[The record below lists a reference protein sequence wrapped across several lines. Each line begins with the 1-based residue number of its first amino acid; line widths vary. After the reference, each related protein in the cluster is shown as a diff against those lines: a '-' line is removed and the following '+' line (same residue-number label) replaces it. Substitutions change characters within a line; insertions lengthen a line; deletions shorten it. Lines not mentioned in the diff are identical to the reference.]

1 VRPFP
6 RLCAIALAFA
16 ALWGAASARAA
27 AGPMVALDPAV
38 TGGFPIALARA
49 ALEQSAGHPRAVI
62 AQLEPVDLA
71 AQVGPDRDRAA
82 FLLGHAYLELG
93 SRTRFRRVAVLVV
106 AWNSPSPYAAWFAR
120 RLALLDAEEGHASPG
135 AAAPPADS
143 MGASRR
149 GALLVSAAAAMDEQR
164 WEDAAALY
172 ARAGA
177 DWSGEQVAW
186 RSLVAANDPARVWA
200 VWERGAVPG
209 DASVLDASTVR
220 AEGDA
225 LLAAACDLTGSIPAS
240 SARAVASSA
249 SVVPGAPGTTL
260 ASLGVPPPMRADWEA
275 ERALDRLHAETGF
288 DLAGTRGALADEE
301 ARLAAQRRYV
311 AFGAGQARA
320 ERAAIE
326 RAAARLA
333 ALSTELAATRAE
345 LDSVSA
351 QATRRVLARAAG
363 IAQRAEDHRV
373 ALEAM
378 RHFRLD
384 GPERTRARAVPPG
397 VPTADSLT
405 RAELALAADVQAFA
419 GRMTAQAPGLI
430 ARSAETSWRSGLLDR
445 VLAQAAL
452 LSAQARTARALAGGL
467 DSTLATLD
475 GSAERTALLARAD
488 SLTAALAALERTQQE
503 ARARAVSA
511 ALAHALAGLDAER
524 EAIDYGLAS
533 ASYAASA
540 RYAAGDSFATDSI
553 ATAWRTRA
561 AAQAEAFLARYPT
574 SAAGGQMR
582 FRLADVLLA
591 DPAHGGPARARTLYE
606 AILAEDSTFAHRDAA
621 MLNLA
626 SVLREA
632 GDLEGA
638 DRRLTALLETMPA
651 SDFAPEA
658 HVELGD
664 RALEFERWS
673 EAEAHFAAAASAPGP
688 LVAMARYKQGFAAL
702 KRGDAPA
709 GAEAFAQLLAL
720 PDLSKETQADGLS
733 RIAWA
738 LRDEGGAPAAERFL
752 AAHDNPPYA
761 HALLLALAQQE
772 NDDGAF
778 DRAAE
783 TWRAALARDPALPEN
798 VQLAQRILA
807 AWDARGRK
815 AESLDARLDL
825 GRWFAPGAPGASAG
839 PKGAAFGAHALLEAA
854 FLVHEDARAKK
865 DNAGLDHAVALY
877 REVERLYPASDS
889 LALAYSSEG
898 EALFDLARFGE
909 AAEAHERALTASG
922 ATPERRREAA
932 FGAALA
938 RERAAAA
945 VAYRRAGERDALE
958 HAIER
963 LESEAPR
970 DPRVPPLWLSL
981 ALGSSDHDDPARA
994 RRVFEHV
1001 AGRDT
1006 SEASRR
1012 SQAELGRIA
1021 LSENRWLDGEK
1032 QYAAAASSYGSA
1044 GDRAEQARLVDLA
1057 ASSLFK
1063 GAEDQMAHGDTLGA
1077 AGTFAAVADR
1087 YPKFARSDV
1096 ALYRAGL
1103 ASLAGGK
1110 PHAADEHFARLR
1122 ERFPAS
1128 GLAGDAL
1135 LKRGEAALAASDTL
1149 GAARVLA
1156 QGGALARGDS
1166 LGLAAQEEAARL
1178 FRAGGASDQAETAY
1192 RRLAHE
1198 APDGRARARA
1208 LANLGDL
1215 QYERGRRADAMATL
1229 APWRAKRFPASL
1241 AADPDADARA
1251 RFTLGRVLA
1260 DSCLALAVTN
1270 PVQASLH
1277 RKLAALGPALEQLKA
1292 AAKTTD
1298 SPFWGES
1305 GLMAGRL
1312 LEDLGTRVAALPP
1325 PSAMSAA
1332 DSAGYRGALEAQA
1345 RTFWTR
1351 AEDLWIAA
1359 LEGLPAPADS
1369 TTRPREG
1376 WAGRIWERLEPRLV
1390 AHYPWRLAVEDEG
1403 DATASVDAGGE
1414 LVASLEPTALSA
1426 APAPDSLGAEFAE
1439 RQDVAARSQEVA
1451 RLLAA
1456 GELEPAERATASAVA
1471 AHPRRAECWNDRGA
1485 ALHRLDR
1492 WAEAEAAWTQALA
1505 LDPNAPAPL
1514 LNRAVFERFYRLDR
1528 AAARRDFERFLTL
1541 GATFDESL
1549 ADRMAEEK
1557 AK

>member
-6 RLCAIALAFA
+6 RRSSLALAFA
-16 ALWGAASARAA
+16 ALCCAVSARAA
-27 AGPMVALDPAV
+27 AGPEVALDSVASD
-38 TGGFPIALARA
+38 GFEVALARA
-49 ALEQSAGHPRAVI
+49 ALEQSAGHAREVI

-93 SRTRFRRVAVLVV
+93 SCTRFRRVAV
-106 AWNSPSPYAAWFAR
+106 ASTTWNSTSPYAAWLSR
-120 RLALLDAEEGHASPG
+120 RLAVFDAEEGRASPD
-135 AAAPPADS
+135 AAALPADS
-143 MGASRR
+143 TGASRR
-149 GALLVSAAAAMDEQR
+149 GALLIAAAAAMDAQR

-172 ARAGA
+172 AGAGA
-177 DWSGEQVAW
+177 DWSAEQTAW
-186 RSLVAANDPARVWA
+186 QSLVAANDPARVWA
-200 VWERGAVPG
+200 AWERGAAPG
-209 DASVLDASTVR
+209 DARVIDASSVR
-220 AEGDA
+220 AEGVA
-225 LLAAACDLTGSIPAS
+225 LLALACDLSAQPPAA
-240 SARAVASSA
+240 SARPIVAAATVSA
-249 SVVPGAPGTTL
+249 TNDAR
-260 ASLGVPPPMRADWEA
+260 VPPPLRTDWEA
-275 ERALDRLHAETGF
+275 ECALARVHAETGF
-288 DLAGTRGALADEE
+288 DLSETRGALANED
-301 ARLAAQRRYV
+301 ARLAARRRYV
-311 AFGAGQARA
+311 AFGAAQARA
-320 ERAAIE
+320 ERANIE
-326 RAAARLA
+326 RSAARLQ
-333 ALSTELAATRAE
+333 ALASALAATRAE
-345 LDSVSA
+345 LDSVTA
-351 QATRRVLARAAG
+351 QSTRRVLARTAG
-363 IAQRAEDHRV
+363 IAQRAEDHRL

-384 GPERTRARAVPPG
+384 GPERTRARVLPPG
-397 VPTADSLT
+397 IPTADSLT
-405 RAELALAADVQAFA
+405 HAELALADGVRALVD
-419 GRMTAQAPGLI
+419 RMAAHAPGLI

-445 VLAQAAL
+445 VQAQAGFL
-452 LSAQARTARALAGGL
+452 NAQARTAAALAGSL

-475 GSAERTALLARAD
+475 GSPERTELLARAD
-488 SLTAALAALERTQQE
+488 SLTGAIAALERSQQE
-503 ARARAVSA
+503 ERARAVTA
-511 ALAHALAGLDAER
+511 ALTQALAGLEAEH
-524 EAIDYGLAS
+524 EGIDYGLAT

-553 ATAWRTRA
+553 ATAWRMRA
-561 AAQAEAFLARYPT
+561 VAQTEGFLERHPASSAR
-574 SAAGGQMR
+574 GEMR
-582 FRLADVLLA
+582 FRLADLLPA
-591 DPAHGGPARARTLYE
+591 DPGHGGSERARVLYE
-606 AILAEDSTFAHRDAA
+606 AILAEDPAFAHRDAA

-638 DRRLTALLETMPA
+638 DRRLAALLETMPQ
-651 SDFAPEA
+651 SDFVPEA

-673 EAEAHFAAAASAPGP
+673 EAEAHFAAAASVPGP

-720 PDLSKETQADGLS
+720 PDLSKETQVDGLS

-738 LRDEGGAPAAERFL
+738 LRDLGGAPAAGRFL
-752 AAHDNPPYA
+752 AEHGNPPYA
-761 HALLLALAQQE
+761 HELLLALAQQE

-778 DRAAE
+778 DRAAG
-783 TWRAALARDPALPEN
+783 TWRAALERDPALPEN
-798 VQLAQRILA
+798 VQLAQKILA
-807 AWDARGRK
+807 AWDARGRA
-815 AESLDARLDL
+815 AESLEARLDL
-825 GRWFAPGAPGASAG
+825 GRWFAPGGR
-839 PKGAAFGAHALLEAA
+839 GAAVGDQGSAFGSHALLEAA
-854 FLVHEDARAKK
+854 FLVHEDARTKK
-865 DNAGLDHAVALY
+865 DNAGLDRAVGLY

-909 AAEAHERALTASG
+909 AAEAHGRALTATG

-945 VAYRRAGERDALE
+945 VAYRGAEEKDALE

-963 LESEAPR
+963 LESEAPK

-981 ALGSSDHDDPARA
+981 ALGSRDHDDPARA

-1021 LSENRWLDGEK
+1021 LSENRWLDGEQ
-1032 QYAAAASSYGSA
+1032 QYAAAAAAYGTA
-1044 GDRAEQARLVDLA
+1044 GDGAEQARLTELA
-1057 ASSLFK
+1057 ASSRFK

-1077 AGTFAAVADR
+1077 AGTFATVAGR

-1110 PHAADEHFARLR
+1110 PHAADEHFARMR

-1128 GLAGDAL
+1128 TLAGDAL
-1135 LKRGEAALAASDTL
+1135 LKRGEAALAAQDTL

-1156 QGGALARGDS
+1156 DGGALARGDS

-1178 FRAGGASDQAETAY
+1178 FRAGGAPDEAETAY
-1192 RRLAHE
+1192 RRLARE
-1198 APDGRARARA
+1198 APDPRARARA
-1208 LANLGDL
+1208 LANLGEL
-1215 QYERGRRADAMATL
+1215 QYDRGDRADAVATL
-1229 APWRAKRFPASL
+1229 TPWRAKRFPASL

-1251 RFTLGRVLA
+1251 RFTLGRVFA
-1260 DSCLALAVTN
+1260 DSCLALAVAH
-1270 PVQASLH
+1270 PIQASLH

-1298 SPFWGES
+1298 SPFWGAS

-1312 LEDLGTRVAALPP
+1312 LEDLGTRLAELPP
-1325 PSAMSAA
+1325 PSVMTAA
-1332 DSAGYRGALEAQA
+1332 DSAGYKGAVEAQA

-1376 WAGRIWERLEPRLV
+1376 WAGRIWERLEPRLIQ
-1390 AHYPWRLAVEDEG
+1390 HYPWRLAVEDEG
-1403 DATASVDAGGE
+1403 NTSALAEQGGE
-1414 LVASLEPTALSA
+1414 LVASLEPTAPF
-1426 APAPDSLGAEFAE
+1426 APTTPDSLGAEFVE
-1439 RQDVAARSQEVA
+1439 NQDVALRSQEIA

-1456 GELEPAERATASAVA
+1456 GDLDPAAHAAASAVE

-1485 ALHRLDR
+1485 ALQRLGR
-1492 WAEAEAAWTQALA
+1492 WSEAEAAWTRALA
-1505 LDPNAPAPL
+1505 LDPNAPAAL

-1528 AAARRDFERFLTL
+1528 AAARKDFERFLTL
-1541 GATFDESL
+1541 GREFDESL